1 MWRRLV
7 TDARE
12 MVHEQIEY
20 RELLYRMAARDLVL
34 RYKQTVMGFGWAIFM
49 PLINTVVFSVVF
61 TQVTQLQTP
70 VPYPLFAY
78 AGLWAWNF
86 FASSVRFSVVSLSS
100 NGSLV
105 GKVYFPREIF
115 PFTSIAVCLVDFAV
129 AGVPLI
135 ALMAWYGV
143 FPGVSILLLPLV
155 LLVHVAFT
163 TAVGLVLS
171 IGNLFYRDVKYL
183 VELVLTVWMFASSVV
198 YPLDRLEGKLALV
211 AMANPMTVII
221 DGYRAALFNLPV
233 HNPVSLGIASVASLL
248 LLSGAWLFFHRSEY
262 QFAES
267 L

>member
-1 MWRRLV
+1 MWTRLV
-7 TDARE
+7 TDVRE
-12 MVHEQIEY
+12 MVHEQLEY
-20 RELLYRMAARDLVL
+20 HELLYRMAARDLTL

-49 PLINTVVFSVVF
+49 PLINTIVFSVVF
-61 TQVTQLQTP
+61 TQVTTLQTP

-86 FASSVRFSVVSLSS
+86 FASSVRFSVVSLTS
-100 NGSLV
+100 NASLV

-129 AGVPLI
+129 AAVPLV
-135 ALMAWYGV
+135 ALMAWYRV
-143 FPGVSILLLPLV
+143 LPGASVLLLPMV
-155 LLVHVAFT
+155 LMVHVAFT

-183 VELVLTVWMFASSVV
+183 IELALTVWMFATSVV
-198 YPLDRLEGKLALV
+198 YPLDRLEGKLALL
-211 AMANPMTVII
+211 ALANPMTVII
-221 DGYRAALFNLPV
+221 DGYRAALFNLPL
-233 HNPVSLGIASVASLL
+233 HNPVSLVVASVASLL
-248 LLSGAWLFFHRSEY
+248 FLFGAWLFFHRSEY